1 MLYKI
6 GKTANPDTRMKSCRT
21 RKAKFAKTA
30 LALALLLF
38 NSPTRELSPALKSGN
53 RSQMWFLE
61 ADVAYTFPNDDGVTL
76 ASAMPARAKIA
87 EWKKDPEEAM
97 KRLFASLPDGPN
109 LEKAER
115 ITPFYGLIEYPN
127 WVRKP
132 ACPGV
137 ALIGDAAMSID
148 PLWGVGCGWAFQTA
162 EWLVETVGVSC
173 QRSDEVRL
181 DRNLEAYARL
191 HKKRLSGHEFLI
203 CDYSTGR
210 DYNFI
215 ERLMY
220 SAAARDPICGDH
232 LLAFGARSIGVG
244 QFLSPKALARAAWV
258 NVRHVLGGSGATPMP
273 VAAE

>member
-1 MLYKI
+1 MEKRP
-6 GKTANPDTRMKSCRT
+6 GGGDEATFRR
-21 RKAKFAKTA
+21 FA
-30 LALALLLF
+30 
-38 NSPTRELSPALKSGN
+38 
-53 RSQMWFLE
+53 
-61 ADVAYTFPNDDGVTL
+61 
-76 ASAMPARAKIA
+76 
-87 EWKKDPEEAM
+87 
-97 KRLFASLPDGPN
+97 PDGPN

-115 ITPFYGLIEYPN
+115 ITPFYGVIEYPN

-244 QFLSPKALARAAWV
+244 QFLSPKALARAAWGQCPSRPRRQRR
-258 NVRHVLGGSGATPMP
+258 NANACGRGIVRGRFCGDQNAASDGGHG
-273 VAAE
+273 